1 MELQL
6 YDFQYV
12 KSLNLTKVNF
22 NKCGILWCRK
32 AVSEFACL
40 PDNGMVI
47 LKQAVLKP
55 YKNTVVLDWNIQLV
69 VFNARFI
76 TSNYTL

>member
-1 MELQL
+1 M
-6 YDFQYV
+6 
-12 KSLNLTKVNF
+12 
-22 NKCGILWCRK
+22 
-32 AVSEFACL
+32 SEFACL